1 METIVSDDHGRAG
14 GKVRQVLHSI
24 TGDRDREAK
33 ALADRA
39 GDDVD
44 EEDARRAV
52 QKAEGDLGKDEPAA
66 PDELAT
72 PEDAQA
78 EARDH
83 PHARR

>member
-1 METIVSDDHGRAG
+1 MSEENDSAG
-14 GKVRQVLHSI
+14 GKVRQVLHSL

-33 ALADRA
+33 ALADRSD
-39 GDDVD
+39 DDVS

-72 PEDAQA
+72 PSDAKR
-78 EARDH
+78 EALAQPREK
-83 PHARR
+83 R

>member
-1 METIVSDDHGRAG
+1 MSDENDGAG
-14 GKVRQVLHSI
+14 AKVRQVLHSL

-33 ALADRA
+33 ALADRS

-44 EEDARRAV
+44 EEAARHAV

-72 PEDAQA
+72 PEDAKR
-78 EARDH
+78 EAGS
-83 PHARR
+83 